1 MIRLKKSAKA
11 TLKYGWKIIL
21 VVFFISYIVSTVEAI
36 IDKNYDLAIDNTI
49 IANSAVLVLLQSKT
63 IKNKDDKIRMQDDL
77 IAKQS
82 KWINQVTKIVE
93 ESTQKDKTN
102 KETAEELEDEQC

>member
-1 MIRLKKSAKA
+1 MTRLKKSAKVI
-11 TLKYGWKIIL
+11 LKYGWKIVL

-82 KWINQVTKIVE
+82 KWINQVTKIVK
-93 ESTQKDKTN
+93 ESTQEDKTSR
-102 KETAEELEDEQC
+102 KPAEKLED

>member
-11 TLKYGWKIIL
+11 IWKYGWKIVL

-82 KWINQVTKIVE
+82 KWINQVTKIVK
-93 ESTQKDKTN
+93 ESTQKDKTSR
-102 KETAEELEDEQC
+102 